1 MNRLVSAR
9 KLYLAGVLLV
19 AVAMGSALYLQYEIG
34 LAPCPLCVI
43 QRMGFIAAA
52 LFALVAALVGRR
64 GLARPTLGTLAVVS
78 ALGGGGVAA
87 WHAWLLAHPPETLG
101 CGRPFEW
108 FSDDF
113 PLVTWLPK
121 LFRGDGDCLAVDWK
135 FLGLNIP
142 HLSAL
147 TFLVLILLLSW
158 ATAIA
163 MRERARR

>member
-1 MNRLVSAR
+1 MNEFLSAR
-9 KLYLAGVLLV
+9 RLLLASVLLV
-19 AVAMGSALYLQYEIG
+19 VVAMAAALYLQYAVG
-34 LAPCPLCVI
+34 LSPCPLCVI

-52 LFALVAALVGRR
+52 LFALLAAIAGAGGIPR
-64 GLARPTLGTLAVVS
+64 LALATLAIIS
-78 ALGGGGVAA
+78 AIAGGGVAA

-121 LFRGDGDCLAVDWK
+121 LFRGDGDCLAVDWTL
-135 FLGLNIP
+135 LGLNVP

-147 TFLVLILLLSW
+147 TFLALIVLLVSAAAVTVRDRKRI
-158 ATAIA
+158 
-163 MRERARR
+163 

>member
-1 MNRLVSAR
+1 MNEFLSAR
-9 KLYLAGVLLV
+9 RLLLASVLLV
-19 AVAMGSALYLQYEIG
+19 VVAMGSALYLQYVVG
-34 LAPCPLCVI
+34 LSPCPLCVI

-52 LFALVAALVGRR
+52 IFALLAAIAGAGGIPR
-64 GLARPTLGTLAVVS
+64 LALGTLAIIS
-78 ALGGGGVAA
+78 AIAGGGVAA

-121 LFRGDGDCLAVDWK
+121 LFRGDGDCLAVDWT
-135 FLGLNIP
+135 FLGLNVP

-147 TFLVLILLLSW
+147 TFLALIVLLVSAAAETVRDRKRI
-158 ATAIA
+158 
-163 MRERARR
+163 

>member
-1 MNRLVSAR
+1 V
-9 KLYLAGVLLV
+9 
-19 AVAMGSALYLQYEIG
+19 VAMAAALYLQYAVG
-34 LAPCPLCVI
+34 LSPCPLCVI

-52 LFALVAALVGRR
+52 LFALLAAIAGAGGIPR
-64 GLARPTLGTLAVVS
+64 LALATLAIIS
-78 ALGGGGVAA
+78 AIAGGGVAA

-121 LFRGDGDCLAVDWK
+121 LFRGDGDCLAVDWTL
-135 FLGLNIP
+135 LGLNVP

-147 TFLVLILLLSW
+147 TFLALIVLLVSAAAVTVRDRKRI
-158 ATAIA
+158 
-163 MRERARR
+163 